1 MKMNTFRFACYF
13 FNNLANWLTVT
24 VDTVW
29 REAYNEDSHELCE
42 THKFK
47 KLKYFS
53 RRMIIRKKGCP
64 YGTHRV
70 ISPKG
75 VLPQPAD
82 VIDNTMEIYDNEVL
96 IDVKTLNI
104 DSASFTEIERRAG
117 GDVEEIKKTMLGIV
131 AKAGK
136 HKNPWTGS
144 GGMLIGTVK
153 EIGPAYEGDLKVGD
167 KIATLVSLSLT
178 PLVIEEILEVRPEI
192 DQVDIKGQAIL
203 FQSGIYAK
211 LPEDMPEGLALSA
224 LDVAGAPAQTA
235 KLVKP
240 GQTVLV
246 IGGGGKSGL
255 LCLYEAKKRAGVTGK
270 VICAAGSQKSEDRAR
285 KLDLADEYFHLD
297 ATDAVGM
304 YNKIMELTDGEL
316 CDIVI
321 NNVNIEN
328 TEMAS
333 ILACKDDGLVYF
345 FSMATSFTKA
355 ALGAEGVG
363 KDVNMIIG
371 NGYTKG
377 HAAITLQCL
386 REHEGLRN
394 LFAEM
399 YS

>member
-1 MKMNTFRFACYF
+1 M
-13 FNNLANWLTVT
+13 
-24 VDTVW
+24 
-29 REAYNEDSHELCE
+29 
-42 THKFK
+42 
-47 KLKYFS
+47 
-53 RRMIIRKKGCP
+53 KKGSP
-64 YGTHRV
+64 FGTHRV

-96 IDVKTLNI
+96 IDVQTLNV
-104 DSASFTEIERRAG
+104 DSASFTQIERQAN
-117 GDVEEIKKTMLGIV
+117 GDVEEIKKIMLGIV

-136 HKNPWTGS
+136 HKNPVTGS

-153 EIGPAYEGDLKVGD
+153 EIGPAYVGDLKVGD

-178 PLVIEEILEVRPEI
+178 PLVIEEILEVRPDI

-203 FQSGIYAK
+203 FQSGIYAVLPK
-211 LPEDMPEGLALSA
+211 DLPETLALSV

-235 KLVKP
+235 KLVKS
-240 GQTVLV
+240 GDTVVV

-270 VICAAGSQKSEDRAR
+270 VICIGGSEKSTDRAR
-285 KLDLADEYFHLD
+285 KLGLADEYFAAD
-297 ATDAVGM
+297 ATDAVAI
-304 YNKIMELTDGEL
+304 YEKVMELTDGKL
-316 CDIVI
+316 ADVVI
-321 NNVNIEN
+321 NCVNIEN

-333 ILACKDDGLVYF
+333 ILACKDDGTVYF

-363 KDVNMIIG
+363 KDVNMIVG
-371 NGYTKG
+371 NGYCKG
-377 HAAITLQCL
+377 HAAISLQVL
-386 REHEGLRN
+386 RECPALKE

-399 YS
+399 YA

>member
-1 MKMNTFRFACYF
+1 M
-13 FNNLANWLTVT
+13 
-24 VDTVW
+24 
-29 REAYNEDSHELCE
+29 
-42 THKFK
+42 
-47 KLKYFS
+47 
-53 RRMIIRKKGCP
+53 KKGSP

-82 VIDNTMEIYDNEVL
+82 VIDNNMEIYDNEVL
-96 IDVKTLNI
+96 INVKTLNI
-104 DSASFTEIERRAG
+104 DSASFTEIVRRACNG
-117 GDVEEIKKTMLGIV
+117 KKPTDDLTPQDIQSIKDTMMGIV

-144 GGMLIGTVK
+144 GGMLIGTV
-153 EIGPAYEGDLKVGD
+153 EQIGDAYVGDLKVGD

-178 PLVIEEILEVRPEI
+178 PLVIDEILEMRPAI
-192 DQVDIKGQAIL
+192 DQVDIKGHAIL
-203 FQSGIYAK
+203 FQSGIYAV
-211 LPEDMPEGLALSA
+211 LPDDMPEGLALSA

-240 GQTVLV
+240 GDTVVV

-270 VICAAGSQKSEDRAR
+270 VICIAGSPKSEARA
-285 KLDLADEYFHLD
+285 KGLDLADVYMVAD
-297 ATDAVGM
+297 ATDAVDV
-304 YNKIMELTDGEL
+304 YNKVMDATNGQLA
-316 CDIVI
+316 DIVI
-321 NNVNIEN
+321 NCVSIEN

-333 ILACKDDGLVYF
+333 ILACKDGGTVYF

-377 HAAITLQCL
+377 HAAITLQVL

-399 YS
+399 YA